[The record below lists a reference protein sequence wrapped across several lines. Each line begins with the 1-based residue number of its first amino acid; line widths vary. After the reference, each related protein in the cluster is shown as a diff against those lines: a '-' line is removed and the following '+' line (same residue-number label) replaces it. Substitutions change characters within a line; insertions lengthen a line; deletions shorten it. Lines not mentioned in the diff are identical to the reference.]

1 MIYSQAD
8 KPIIYMF
15 RFASN
20 IRRPIKR
27 QGADHYLLIT
37 LLSFAVAVALT
48 RLFLQLTGY
57 PQLGKG
63 GIHIAHVLWGGLLL
77 FVAAL
82 LPLVI
87 ANRWVYFMDALL
99 AGIGVGLF
107 IDEVGKFITQTND
120 YFYPLAAPIIYA
132 SFLLIVMLYLRVRRP
147 PTRSPRAELYRALDA
162 LEEILEHD
170 LEPGERQ
177 ELEQRLSYV
186 AQQNEQPD
194 LARLATEIL
203 HFLSS
208 DALQM
213 VPDRLSFPQ
222 RARSAWEQLE
232 ARWITRNRLK
242 AALAAALVVLGLWA
256 LATPY
261 LAQQAR
267 LNLPALERIL
277 PRTVIR
283 DVLPGVAGAR
293 FFTLHL
299 GLEAAVGCLLLVS
312 AGLLLA
318 GQEKTGIAIGWL
330 MLLFSLTAVNLLV
343 FYFDQFSAIL
353 IAAAQFATF
362 LGLMRYRWRFLS

>member
-1 MIYSQAD
+1 MIYTQTD

-20 IRRPIKR
+20 IRRPVKR

-82 LPLVI
+82 LPLII
-87 ANRWVYFMDALL
+87 ANRWVYLVDALL

-120 YFYPLAAPIIYA
+120 YFSPLAAPIIYA
-132 SFLLIVMLYLRVRRP
+132 CFLLTVMVYLRVRRS
-147 PTRSPRAELYRALDA
+147 PTRNPRTELYRALDA

-170 LEPGERQ
+170 LEPGERH
-177 ELEQRLSYV
+177 ELEQRLRYV
-186 AQQNEQPD
+186 VQHSEQPE

-208 DALQM
+208 DALQI
-213 VPDRLSFPQ
+213 VPERPSFLEHVRIAWDR
-222 RARSAWEQLE
+222 LE
-232 ARWITRNRLK
+232 ARWFTQRRLK
-242 AALAAALVVLGLWA
+242 TALVVALVVLGLWA

-267 LNLPALERIL
+267 FNLPALERIL
-277 PRTVIR
+277 PRPVIR
-283 DVLPGVAGAR
+283 DVLPEAGVAR
-293 FFTLHL
+293 FFILHL

-312 AGLLLA
+312 AGLLLV
-318 GQEKTGIAIGWL
+318 GKEKTGIAIGWL
-330 MLLFSLTAVNLLV
+330 TLLFSLTVVNLLV

-353 IAAAQFATF
+353 IAMAQFATF
-362 LGLMRYRWRFLS
+362 LGLLRYRWRFLS

>member
-1 MIYSQAD
+1 
-8 KPIIYMF
+8 MF

-20 IRRPIKR
+20 IRRPVKR

-37 LLSFAVAVALT
+37 LLSFAASVALT
-48 RLFLQLTGY
+48 RLFLQLTDY

-87 ANRWVYFMDALL
+87 ANRWVYLLDALL

-132 SFLLIVMLYLRVRRP
+132 CFLLTVMLYLRIRRP
-147 PTRSPRAELYRALDA
+147 PARNPRAELYRALDA

-177 ELEQRLSYV
+177 ELEQRLMYV
-186 AQQNEQPD
+186 VQQSEQPE
-194 LARLATEIL
+194 LSRLATEIL

-208 DALQM
+208 DALQI
-213 VPDRLSFPQ
+213 VPERLSFFEKV
-222 RARSAWEQLE
+222 RMAWEGLE
-232 ARWITRNRLK
+232 ARWFTQRRLK
-242 AALAAALVVLGLWA
+242 TILVVALVILGLWA
-256 LATPY
+256 IAAPF
-261 LAQQAR
+261 LAQQAK
-267 LNLPALERIL
+267 LNLSALERIL
-277 PRTVIR
+277 PFMMIR
-283 DVLPGVAGAR
+283 DVLPEAAGAR

-312 AGLLLA
+312 SGLILA
-318 GQEKTGIAIGWL
+318 GNEKTGIAIGWL
-330 MLLFSLTAVNLLV
+330 TLLFSLTVVNLLV

-353 IAAAQFATF
+353 IAVAQFVTF
-362 LGLMRYRWRFLS
+362 MGLLRYRWRFMS